1 MINTKLLDTNI
12 IKLLFLAWTG
22 IKCEC
27 DLFDD
32 TENDCIWF
40 LKWPAYMCT
49 DLNKLNAHP
58 ELLAISI
65 LHLKMLLDGMY
76 GIGYYFTICKVWI
89 WAWKNLVWEREEENS
104 RKVTD
109 MYIYTNKCGKVI
121 AYIMRNELDEQN
133 KEQSICPE
141 FTM

>member
-1 MINTKLLDTNI
+1 
-12 IKLLFLAWTG
+12 
-22 IKCEC
+22 
-27 DLFDD
+27 
-32 TENDCIWF
+32 
-40 LKWPAYMCT
+40 
-49 DLNKLNAHP
+49 
-58 ELLAISI
+58 
-65 LHLKMLLDGMY
+65 MLLDWMY